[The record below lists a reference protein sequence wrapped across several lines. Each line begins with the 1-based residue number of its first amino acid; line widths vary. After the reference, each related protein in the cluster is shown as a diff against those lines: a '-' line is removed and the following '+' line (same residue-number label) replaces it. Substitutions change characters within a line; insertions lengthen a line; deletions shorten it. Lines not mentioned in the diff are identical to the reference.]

1 MRMKT
6 LERIPTG
13 SMSHDE
19 WLAARRNSIGGSD
32 AATVLGKNP
41 YSSPFALWA
50 EKTGTVEPEDI
61 SDREAVRLGTD
72 LEQYVAMRWTEA
84 TGHKVQR
91 TNFIYKHPNY
101 PFAHANP
108 DRLLVKG
115 GRVEGLE
122 CKTTSNW
129 DYIKQLRAGEIPAAW
144 YCQCVHYMMV
154 MDAARWHLAAIAFG
168 DGFYHFT
175 IERDEAEI
183 AALAEVERNFWQLVQ
198 TKTPPPVD
206 GSEATGDTLKVIFK
220 DSAPGT
226 AIDLGGVASAVERYN
241 GFTAQIKELE
251 TLQAEA
257 ENEIKQY
264 MGDAEKGRWGNTTV
278 SWKSTKRKT
287 FDKKRYEID
296 YGKIE
301 DEYYTETVSRRFT
314 VSLK

>member
-1 MRMKT
+1 MSIEK
-6 LERIPTG
+6 IPTKD
-13 SMSHDE
+13 MSRDE
-19 WLAARRNSIGGSD
+19 WLAERMKGIGGSD
-32 AATVLGKNP
+32 ASSVLGLNP
-41 YSSPFALWA
+41 YKSAFALWA
-50 EKTGTVEPEDI
+50 EKTGAVVPEDI
-61 SDREAVRLGTD
+61 SDREAVRLGND

-91 TNFIYKHPNY
+91 TNFIYKNTNY

-115 GRVEGLE
+115 GRLEGLE
-122 CKTTSNW
+122 CKTSSNW
-129 DYIKQLRAGEIPAAW
+129 EYIKLLREGKIPPMW

-183 AALAEVERNFWQLVQ
+183 ASLAEAEKAFWQLVQ
-198 TKTPPPVD
+198 TKTAPPVD
-206 GSEATGDTLKVIFK
+206 GSESTGDALKVIFRE
-220 DSAPGT
+220 SAPGT

-241 GFTAQIKELE
+241 HYAN
-251 TLQAEA
+251 AEKAAAAGKLLA

-264 MGDAEKGRWGNTTV
+264 MGTAEKGSWGNTTV
-278 SWKSTKRKT
+278 SWKTSKRKT
-287 FDKKRYEID
+287 FNKASFELA

-301 DEYYTETVSRRFT
+301 DAYYTESVSRRFT
-314 VSLK
+314 VKVSE